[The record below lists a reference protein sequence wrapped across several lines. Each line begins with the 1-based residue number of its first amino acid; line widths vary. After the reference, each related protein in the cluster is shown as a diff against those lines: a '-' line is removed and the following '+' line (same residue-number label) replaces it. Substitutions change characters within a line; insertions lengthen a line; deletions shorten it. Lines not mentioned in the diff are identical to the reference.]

1 MLKPASKTLIEPE
14 RGGTFRVVERRVT
27 PVGLAWG
34 TAASAVCVIA
44 DKLPTKPQARQLFDD
59 LRTGARP

>member
-27 PVGLAWG
+27 RIGLSWG
-34 TAASAVCVIA
+34 MAASSVCVVA
-44 DKLPTKPQARQLFDD
+44 DKLPTKPEARRVFDE
-59 LRTGARP
+59 LKTEVRP